1 MKFLFIYVTAVTLF
15 GKTIFGCQ
23 FHPPGEY
30 LRFVRVPEN
39 LQIGQ
44 DFLKIEVHPRRNLN
58 LSSIDRNDDV
68 HYFTYREL
76 NETTI
81 ALVLA
86 RSLDDLVD
94 TDSPQNVLK
103 FKLVCDYEDGEDT
116 ISSSLSVTVYVE
128 DLNDNSPIFLGTPYE
143 LTVDELTPVGL
154 TIFRRIL
161 AADRDKPNTPN
172 SDVQYS
178 ITGGNERGM
187 FALDG
192 SHQAFLILRKPLDY
206 DTGDREFTITVTAS
220 DRGIPQ
226 RSTNA
231 SISIKVQDADDLS
244 PKFTKGVYRTRLAE
258 FYPLTG
264 EKIHHRLKFEP
275 PIFAYDQDLAIDAAI
290 RYDILAGNDRHLFY
304 LDHFNGSLFLER
316 EIDLEAEG
324 SLPGNTFVLQIQA
337 SQVDDPLKFVVARVE
352 VEILDV
358 NDNLPEF
365 EVDRYNISIV
375 ENIPKGFSVLQIIA
389 KDPDQGDNSEFSYDL
404 EDKSGAFVI
413 DPRTG
418 WLTVRNH
425 TLLDREKFSHLTLTA
440 FAREKTVSVI
450 TNKIDS
456 SAVPIDVTLL
466 DINDNNPMF
475 IPNNIYEFIST
486 TSKRVGEVVG
496 QVQAV
501 DLDLG
506 RNGLVQY
513 SIQKTANATNLF
525 KIDTR
530 TGQLFVNSQFLVEGN
545 HTLLVEASDQP
556 TNPSEKRSS
565 VAVVTIRVYTK
576 EEPASKTSSDH
587 PEFLGAPYEF
597 WVGFK
602 VAVGTSIGQIRV
614 ATATDNKRNMFDLLH
629 SYKEGVP
636 FAVEEKLGIITVID
650 NLNKYNRS
658 EYEFEAI
665 FITEGGVSI
674 VTNVTIHVV
683 HPDVDKTSL
692 VNYRGPATLL
702 EFHIR
707 ENKVGAL
714 IGKIE
719 HNSTDRFS
727 KFTIANQRDV
737 TDYISISSDG
747 SLYTQKAFDREK
759 RDLFR
764 LTILAEYMMGTH
776 KNTEIYQLIVYVD
789 DENDNAP
796 VFEHKEYEGKIL
808 ENSKSGTEVNLNR
821 KISAKDA
828 DVGLNGHFAISIF
841 GNGSELF
848 RLDRYT
854 GRLYLQG
861 GSNSLNRE
869 EKAVYILRLIAK
881 DDGGLYGE
889 AKLTIIIEDTNDNA
903 PTFKRIIILPN
914 RGVDVLEY
922 GPSKTNILLFQ
933 EMVSNVTTGI
943 QALTQ
948 TQIKFVGKPRV
959 SSPLFAFPES
969 IHVGNSLF
977 RFEAEDLDLHEN
989 SVIKYEM
996 LSETYIPNAV
1006 FSSNPFH
1013 VNQHFMM
1020 HPTNGE
1026 IVVARSLPPE
1036 SSFILNVVASDKD
1049 GLKDNV
1055 TIRLFVNDVND
1066 HPPMFSKPWYSFDV
1080 EEATYSQK
1088 VIGRVEAV
1096 DSDFGPNA
1104 NVSYHIHYQSNQSSP
1119 FSITKQGGA
1128 ITVHGKLDREQKDK
1142 YRLSVVASDNPSSG
1156 NKLSTIVSVEVNIL
1170 DVNDN
1175 APMFYGYDNLIDYH
1189 ADKKTEGV
1197 HAFAEFIQIP
1207 VYYGH
1212 IFENSPIGTSVTKV
1226 FANDTDFLGNGN
1238 GLFLFSISQKKNHAH
1253 FFTIDSKDGV
1263 VSTVRKLNY
1272 DVQRTH
1278 NVTVIVSDLGS
1289 PSLSSTALVVV
1300 NVLNNEI
1307 KNSTQNIFLH
1317 RYYEIEVEENVP
1329 VPLKVMTLNVTEPY
1343 RKRRLRF
1350 SIVAEKNSDIKKTFQ
1365 IDPRNGTIFITS
1377 SPDREKRE
1385 NYELLIRLDEYKV
1398 ARDMTVMVYP
1408 VSNERLGELGLNEVK
1423 VVVRITDVND
1433 NAPNFTLSGKP
1444 LVTAIPNDVSYG
1456 YHVIK
1461 LQAFDP
1467 DWDIN
1472 GKIRYQI
1479 LGRADEASRRFVID
1493 PTTGQVRTISSFAN
1507 DAGRLFGFDVKATDR
1522 NGADDGRSTIA
1533 NVLVYI
1539 LDQQRQLVMTVQS
1552 TPIDIENNLE
1562 NFTSTLC
1569 NITGFDIRV
1578 RKIEPVSSQIDV
1590 YSTAT
1595 DVYLYAVDP
1604 LLNVVVD
1611 ADRLQRMLDFK
1622 REMIDKELEAFQVLG
1637 LTTNISER
1645 KSKGRML
1652 QLSTLEIGVVVLGC
1666 LIFICC
1672 LIVLTCAIVNRQRK
1686 KRLKESKFI
1695 SRPPP
1700 TYGISTSEFGKTLHF
1715 PSNFE
1720 ESIQYTEAKRDV
1732 PKIPKHSADYPRIL
1746 KHTSHADERARSI
1759 GGLETSMTSL
1769 HSSGKDSGIIDESQ
1783 HCPCG
1788 QSSSVGSEG
1797 SCRSS
1802 YEDSLNSENQPKLQ
1816 HDNGA
1821 VHNYRVCR
1829 STTKQQRRK
1838 RKKTTTSEGLGQ
1850 RPHTV
1855 AFLNPYS
1862 RQIYPNSSY
1871 LFPRPFTT
1879 TMVAHGRNPS

>member
-1 MKFLFIYVTAVTLF
+1 MKFLFIYVTTLTLF

-39 LQIGQ
+39 LQIGL
-44 DFLKIEVHPRRNLN
+44 DFLRIDVYPRRNLK
-58 LSSIDRNDDV
+58 LSAVDRSDDV
-68 HYFTYREL
+68 HYFTYREV
-76 NETTI
+76 NSTTI
-81 ALVLA
+81 SLVLA

-94 TDSPQNVLK
+94 TENPQNVLK
-103 FKLVCDYEDGEDT
+103 FKLICDYQDGEDT

-128 DLNDNSPIFLGTPYE
+128 DLNDNAPIFLGTPYE

-154 TIFRRIL
+154 TIFRRIQ
-161 AADRDKPNTPN
+161 ATDRDKPNTPN

-178 ITGGNERGM
+178 ITGGNERGI

-192 SHQAFLILRKPLDY
+192 SHQAFLILTKPLDY
-206 DTGDREFTITVTAS
+206 DVGDREFIITVTAS

-231 SISIKVQDADDLS
+231 SIRIKVQDADDLS
-244 PKFTKGVYRTRLAE
+244 PKFTKGVYRTKLAE

-275 PIFAYDQDLAIDAAI
+275 PIFAYDQDLAIDATI

-304 LDHFNGSLFLER
+304 LDHINGSLFLER

-337 SQVDDPLKFVVARVE
+337 SQVDDPLKFGVARVE
-352 VEILDV
+352 LEILDL

-375 ENIPKGFSVLQIIA
+375 ENIPKGFSVLQIVA
-389 KDPDQGDNSEFSYDL
+389 RDPDQGDNSEFTYDI
-404 EDKSGAFVI
+404 EEKSGAFAI

-418 WLTVRNH
+418 WLTVKNH
-425 TLLDREKFSHLTLTA
+425 SVLDREKYSNLVMTA
-440 FAREKTVSVI
+440 FAREKTFSII
-450 TNKIDS
+450 TNKIDFS
-456 SAVPIDVTLL
+456 SVPIEVTLL

-475 IPNNIYEFIST
+475 IPNNIYEFLST
-486 TSKRVGEVVG
+486 TNRRVGEVIG

-501 DLDLG
+501 DPDLG
-506 RNGLVQY
+506 RNGLVSY
-513 SIQKTANATNLF
+513 LIQKTTNTTNLF
-525 KIDTR
+525 KIDIR
-530 TGQLFVNSQFLVEGN
+530 TGQLFVNSPHLVEGN

-556 TNPSEKRSS
+556 LNPSERRSS
-565 VAVVTIRVYTK
+565 VAVVTIKIYTK
-576 EEPASKTSSDH
+576 NESTTKTSNDY
-587 PEFLGAPYEF
+587 PEFLGIPYEF

-614 ATATDNKRNMFDLLH
+614 LASTDTKRNMFDLLH

-636 FAVEEKLGIITVID
+636 FAVEEKLGTITVID
-650 NLNKYNRS
+650 NLNKYNRTV
-658 EYEFEAI
+658 YDFEAI
-665 FITEGGVSI
+665 FISEGGISI

-683 HPDVDKTSL
+683 HPDSDKTNL
-692 VNYRGPATLL
+692 VNYRGPARLL

-707 ENKVGAL
+707 ENKVGAF

-719 HNSTDRFS
+719 QNSTIRFS

-764 LTILAEYMMGTH
+764 LTIIAEYMMASY
-776 KNTEIYQLIVYVD
+776 KNTEIYQVVVYVD

-796 VFEHKEYEGKIL
+796 IFEHSDYEGHIL
-808 ENSKSGTEVNLNR
+808 ENSKPGTEVILNR

-828 DVGLNGHFAISIF
+828 DFGINGHFAITIF

-861 GSNSLNRE
+861 GTNSLNRE
-869 EKAVYILRLIAK
+869 DQSIYILRLIAK
-881 DDGGLYGE
+881 DEGGLYGE
-889 AKLTIIIEDTNDNA
+889 AKLTIRIDDTNDNA

-914 RGVDVLEY
+914 RGIDLLEY
-922 GPSKTNILLFQ
+922 GPSKNDILLFQ

-943 QALTQ
+943 QTLTQ
-948 TQIKFVGKPRV
+948 TQIKFVGKPKNT
-959 SSPLFAFPES
+959 SPLFALPES
-969 IHVGNSLF
+969 IHVGNSIF
-977 RFEAEDLDLHEN
+977 RFEAEDLDLNEN
-989 SVIKYEM
+989 AVIKYEI

-1020 HPTNGE
+1020 HPTSGE
-1026 IVVARSLPPE
+1026 IVVARTLPPE
-1036 SSFILNVVASDKD
+1036 SGFILNVVAKDKD

-1066 HPPMFSKPWYSFDV
+1066 HSPMFTKPWYTFDV
-1080 EEATYSQK
+1080 EESTYSHK
-1088 VIGRVEAV
+1088 VIGTVEAI

-1104 NVSYHIHYQSNQSSP
+1104 NVSYHIKHKDNQSLP
-1119 FSITKQGGA
+1119 FYITKYGGT
-1128 ITVHGKLDREQKDK
+1128 IKVDGKLDREQKDK
-1142 YRLSVVASDNPSSG
+1142 YLLSVVASDSPHFG
-1156 NKLSTIVSVEVNIL
+1156 QKLSTTVSVEVNVL

-1175 APMFYGYDNLIDYH
+1175 APAFYGYDNVIDHH
-1189 ADKKTEGV
+1189 ADAKRHTGV
-1197 HAFAEFIQIP
+1197 HAFAEFIQLP
-1207 VYYGH
+1207 AYYAYVS
-1212 IFENSPIGTSVTKV
+1212 ENSAIGTSVTKV

-1238 GLFLFSISQKKNHAH
+1238 GLFLFSIFQKKDHVNL
-1253 FFTIDSKDGV
+1253 FSIDSKDGV
-1263 VSTVRKLNY
+1263 ISTMRKLNY
-1272 DVQRTH
+1272 DLQKTH
-1278 NVTVIVSDLGS
+1278 NLTVIASDLGS

-1300 NVLNNEI
+1300 NVLNHQI
-1307 KNSTQNIFLH
+1307 KNTTQNIFVH

-1329 VPLKVMTLNVTEPY
+1329 VPLKVMTLNVTEAY
-1343 RKRRLRF
+1343 RRRRLRF
-1350 SIVAEKNSDIKKTFQ
+1350 SMVAEKNSEIRKTFQ
-1365 IDPRNGTIFITS
+1365 IDPRNGTIFIIS
-1377 SPDREKRE
+1377 SPDREQRE

-1433 NAPNFTLSGKP
+1433 NSPNFTLSGKP
-1444 LVTAIPNDVSYG
+1444 IVTAIPNNANYG

-1467 DWDIN
+1467 DWGIN

-1493 PTTGQVRTISSFAN
+1493 PTTGQVRTISSLTK

-1522 NGADDGRSTIA
+1522 NGADDGRSAIA

-1539 LDQQRQLVMTVQS
+1539 LDQQKQVVMTVQS
-1552 TPIDIENNLE
+1552 KPIEIENNLE
-1562 NFTSTLC
+1562 HLTRTLC
-1569 NITGFDIRV
+1569 NATGYDVRV
-1578 RKIEPVSSQIDV
+1578 RKIEPTTNQNEI
-1590 YSTAT
+1590 YSAAT

-1611 ADRLQRMLDFK
+1611 ADKLQRMLDLK
-1622 REMIDKELEAFQVLG
+1622 REIIDNELEEFQVLA
-1637 LTTNISER
+1637 LTTNISEK
-1645 KSKGRML
+1645 KSKGRI
-1652 QLSTLEIGVVVLGC
+1652 QHLSTLEIGVVVLAC
-1666 LIFICC
+1666 FIFLCC
-1672 LIVLTCAIVNRQRK
+1672 LIVLTCAILHRQKK
-1686 KRLKESKFI
+1686 KRLKQAQYTT
-1695 SRPPP
+1695 RP
-1700 TYGISTSEFGKTLHF
+1700 TASYGISTSEYGKTLRF

-1720 ESIQYTEAKRDV
+1720 ESIQYTEAKRDTS
-1732 PKIPKHSADYPRIL
+1732 KLPKHSSDYSRTL
-1746 KHTSHADERARSI
+1746 KHSLHGDERARSV

-1788 QSSSVGSEG
+1788 QSSSLATED
-1797 SCRSS
+1797 SCGSS
-1802 YEDSLNSENQPKLQ
+1802 YEDSLNSENQPKL

-1821 VHNYRVCR
+1821 VHNYRVRR
-1829 STTKQQRRK
+1829 SRTKQQRRK
-1838 RKKTTTSEGLGQ
+1838 RKKPEEGLGH

-1862 RQIYPNSSY
+1862 RQTHPNSSY

-1879 TMVAHGRNPS
+1879 TTVTHSRNPS